1 MVSSPIALSKALV
14 SPWSK
19 YPLEITT
26 PKERYLASEDAPS
39 DLKERLKHVAPPLPR
54 VYHSSSMASCSSG
67 DILIFGGTSGGEVR
81 NDTWGIRSSGDPKNI
96 TMTASLMDTTGEAP
110 SPRIGAISVLAD
122 GLLILWG
129 GASFNAQKEF
139 ERSDRCTYSLNI
151 TTRQWTKLDIQPAP
165 SARAAHAGCLCGTKF
180 VVFGGTGNTDG
191 PWDDLWSLNLYSL
204 AQGNPSWEQI
214 EVAQDISSPLER
226 FGHTMVGYENGF
238 YMFGGKHCEDRLFND
253 TWRFDITTRVWSE
266 LECAGDI
273 PLPRHGHAAAIVGD
287 VMYMCG
293 GKGEGG
299 HDLGD
304 VWSFHITEQ
313 RWYKFP
319 SMSFEPSK
327 RNGHILATLKER
339 VFVVG
344 GWKNNTFFSEV
355 EPSIHVL
362 DTDLITYSGHAGK
375 KKLQFTPRITLAEST
390 EITASGIDGREAG
403 QSKDTIQVT
412 NSLTSEVPEAKN
424 VGSETN
430 EVKIN
435 ELTRGIDNLGVEALG
450 TQKSVP
456 PADEGVTSLIRRDI
470 ISGAMPATEILQ
482 YLIAHGCHDV
492 SKDLEFLH
500 IPDYP
505 VSHGGYGDVYCATL
519 RNGDRVGIKC
529 VRILAE
535 STNEGRKFLKYAAHE
550 LYVWSKCKHPN
561 IIELLGVMLFR
572 DQIGMVS
579 PWLDNGHLR
588 WFLSQNLQ
596 VDRCALCVQISDGI
610 DYLHN
615 KSIIHGDLKP
625 ENILVSKEHAPKLTD
640 FGNSALGE
648 YTLQFTHSNTTPS
661 MSLRWAAPEIIQ
673 EETKATQAS
682 DVYALGMVI
691 FEVIT
696 GTIPYAGAKDPA
708 ILYHVLARKI
718 PARPETHIPTGLE
731 QADQLWSIIT
741 RCWAYDP
748 NERPKAGE
756 VRNVMA
762 SITPQGLLST
772 PGPRQSELASGR

>member
-1 MVSSPIALSKALV
+1 
-14 SPWSK
+14 
-19 YPLEITT
+19 
-26 PKERYLASEDAPS
+26 
-39 DLKERLKHVAPPLPR
+39 
-54 VYHSSSMASCSSG
+54 MA
-67 DILIFGGTSGGEVR
+67 
-81 NDTWGIRSSGDPKNI
+81 
-96 TMTASLMDTTGEAP
+96 ASLMHTTGEAP

-129 GASFNAQKEF
+129 GATFNAQEEF
-139 ERSDRCTYSLNI
+139 ERSDCCTYSLNI

-165 SARAAHAGCLCGTKF
+165 GARAAHAGCLCGTKF
-180 VVFGGTGNTDG
+180 VIFGGSGTENTDS
-191 PWDDLWSLNLYSL
+191 PWDDLWSLDLYSL

-214 EVAQDISSPLER
+214 EVASGSSSPLER
-226 FGHTMVGYENGF
+226 FGHTMVGYENGL
-238 YMFGGKHCEDRLFND
+238 YMFGGKHCEHRSFND
-253 TWRFDITTRVWSE
+253 TWRFDMTTRVWSE
-266 LECAGDI
+266 LECTGDV
-273 PLPRHGHAAAIVGD
+273 PPPRRGHAAAIVGD

-293 GKGEGG
+293 GKGEDG
-299 HDLGD
+299 HELGD

-313 RWYKFP
+313 RWYKLP
-319 SMSFEPSK
+319 SMSFEPSI
-327 RNGHILATLKER
+327 RSGHILATLKER

-344 GWKNNTFFSEV
+344 GWKDNRFSSET

-375 KKLQFTPRITLAEST
+375 KKLQFTSPITRPGST
-390 EITASGIDGREAG
+390 EIAASGIAGHLEAE
-403 QSKDTIQVT
+403 QSKDTIQAI
-412 NSLTSEVPEAKN
+412 NDLTSKVPEATN
-424 VGSETN
+424 VGSKIN
-430 EVKIN
+430 DIKIN
-435 ELTRGIDNLGVEALG
+435 ELTAGMDNLGVEALG
-450 TQKSVP
+450 THPDNTVP
-456 PADEGVTSLIRRDI
+456 PTDEDVASLIRRDI

-492 SKDLEFLH
+492 SKEFEFLH
-500 IPDYP
+500 IPEYP

-529 VRILAE
+529 VRILAN
-535 STNEGRKFLKYAAHE
+535 STHEGKKFLKYAAHE

-572 DQIGMVS
+572 DQIAMVS
-579 PWLDNGHLR
+579 PWLENGHLR
-588 WFLSQNLQ
+588 WFLSRNSQ

-648 YTLQFTHSNTTPS
+648 YTLQFTHSSTTPS

-682 DVYALGMVI
+682 DVYALGM
-691 FEVIT
+691 EVIT
-696 GTIPYAGAKDPA
+696 GTMPYAGAKDPA
-708 ILYHVLARKI
+708 ILFNVVAGKT
-718 PARPETHIPTGLE
+718 PARLETHIPTGME
-731 QADQLWSIIT
+731 QADRLWSIIT

-748 NERPKAGE
+748 SERPKAGE
-756 VRNVMA
+756 VRNIMA
-762 SITPQGLLST
+762 SITPQGLLLT
-772 PGPRQSELASGR
+772 PSPSQSELASGR